1 MYKIKTE
8 DVYED
13 FSKDKKMFHFSNLF
27 KIYFILVIYSFS
39 KMKDEIAGVPIEE
52 FVGFKPKMYSFL
64 VGVSSEHKKVKGV
77 NKNVVA
83 TISHNE
89 YKDILLNQK
98 CLIHSINRTQCK
110 NHRIETYEINKSY
123 LFCFDDK
130 TYIQNNG
137 HDK

>member
-1 MYKIKTE
+1 
-8 DVYED
+8 
-13 FSKDKKMFHFSNLF
+13 
-27 KIYFILVIYSFS
+27 
-39 KMKDEIAGVPIEE
+39 MKDEIAGVPIEE

-64 VGVSSEHKKVKGV
+64 VGVSSEHKKIKGV
-77 NKNVVA
+77 NKNVIA

-89 YKDILLNQK
+89 HKDILLNQK

-123 LFCFDDK
+123 LFCFDNK
-130 TYIQNNG
+130 VYIQNNG